1 MSDSQRSKNE
11 QDYSSSSIFDN
22 IPLFEQNEKSQAN
35 IFLNSSLSKIGN
47 LFSLIKNKLLE
58 IKEKDKRKNNVD
70 FSKNFEKLKKSQIN
84 LINNSININ
93 DLNYIYIM
101 KLLNSEIILYDFLN
115 GVFLEEYIN
124 FKDNICFNIMKNI
137 TYNIITNYNILVEMV
152 YKLTEKL
159 ELMNGEIKQLNDKIE
174 YNYKY
179 EKKKLIEHNIFLD
192 ESLNKKQIE
201 NNLINKKLRIN
212 KFNNTIYNNSNYL
225 NNTYTKNAL
234 KNKILNRRNNSIDNI
249 NFKNKSHNQR
259 NNSYRNNSDNILNDS
274 NQQYINITNLYLTGN
289 RKFTLKMLKDIIY
302 NIYDA
307 KELFNKKCIEN
318 KSQKET
324 LEQFMY
330 TYLNN
335 KYGLKNMVIEW
346 ATNIINGIK
355 NYSLIDNEICLF
367 GKILRNE
374 LDESCHMIMPQIKKN
389 VNDILINILKKE
401 YTYKNDN
408 EIMKLKN
415 KLISK
420 RLSLNFVQIIL
431 NNLYSKEDQEKIIPK
446 INESIN
452 EYKYKMSQNGKELN
466 NTILYDFNCKNNK
479 DNNYHNKLT
488 RIEINK
494 KLLEKENEI
503 NTLDYNNLLQIF
515 LEFQMDLRENYL
527 KPFVDLFKSVDDDND
542 GIINETQ
549 FINLIKKMNIFDDNI
564 LDIKINKLLNAID
577 PYGDKHIIFSDCVD
591 LFSYKN
597 DVSNESILD
606 KIYNKKDNKKD
617 RPNLEKINNN
627 KVN

>member
-192 ESLNKKQIE
+192 ESLNKKQLE

-527 KPFVDLFKSVDDDND
+527 KPFVDLFKSVDDEND

-606 KIYNKKDNKKD
+606 KIYNKKNNKKD